1 MAKAL
6 KNCGLP
12 VNVMPV
18 KGVKEAG
25 MNKSQNKAEAVS
37 SLRTSWKGKD
47 QRAWV
52 CVESIGLGL
61 NRRPR
66 HLVSGAREIQ
76 RNPLSP
82 RVLLGSRH
90 RALVPFGDLI
100 PLSPQSANFRGSGVV
115 RKSRPPHPPKSAEPA
130 ALRLA
135 PGWGLSPDAGL
146 ARNGWG
152 KDWRVPELRQRM
164 APGTTRRAGAHSPP
178 ARERGEGRDA
188 NEAGRVVA
196 PAHLEDRA
204 GGPRRAVPL
213 HRIPSHPSAV
223 PALTSGREGAGCE
236 RCWGAASRLPAG
248 LSGGQRQRGRPPGGC
263 SWLSSS
269 RAPSRDAANAPAPQ
283 PSSPP
288 PPRPRT
294 EPPPAPPREQQGQRQ
309 PAPPSAR
316 PPGSPRRPP
325 VGSAVPARCD
335 AGRRAR
341 ELPPRGDH
349 PAPGP
354 AAEDFLQGAH
364 EDLPPLAGG
373 ATPASGTPTWRPVP
387 EEWTGATTFPIPNPR
402 LPCAGRP
409 RYSRGSTPG
418 MKSEL
423 CLIES

>member
-1 MAKAL
+1 
-6 KNCGLP
+6 
-12 VNVMPV
+12 
-18 KGVKEAG
+18 
-25 MNKSQNKAEAVS
+25 
-37 SLRTSWKGKD
+37 
-47 QRAWV
+47 
-52 CVESIGLGL
+52 
-61 NRRPR
+61 
-66 HLVSGAREIQ
+66 
-76 RNPLSP
+76 
-82 RVLLGSRH
+82 
-90 RALVPFGDLI
+90 
-100 PLSPQSANFRGSGVV
+100 
-115 RKSRPPHPPKSAEPA
+115 
-130 ALRLA
+130 
-135 PGWGLSPDAGL
+135 
-146 ARNGWG
+146 
-152 KDWRVPELRQRM
+152 M

-178 ARERGEGRDA
+178 AREPGEGRDA

-294 EPPPAPPREQQGQRQ
+294 EPPPAPPREQPGQRQ

-316 PPGSPRRPP
+316 PRGRRAARRSAPRCQPAVTQAAGPGNFLPRRPP
-325 VGSAVPARCD
+325 RAR
-335 AGRRAR
+335 AGR
-341 ELPPRGDH
+341 
-349 PAPGP
+349 PGQPP
-354 AAEDFLQGAH
+354 AAEDFLQGAQ

-373 ATPASGTPTWRPVP
+373 APPASGTPTWRPVP

-402 LPCAGRP
+402 LPRAGGRATVAAPP
-409 RYSRGSTPG
+409 RETSLSFEDKRSPHFLLRRMNGNMALM
-418 MKSEL
+418 MKTGFLKFIQELQETRLLPLITQSDCGRTDKRDCGTWSQRRL
-423 CLIES
+423 CLPCSQQCPVWWEL